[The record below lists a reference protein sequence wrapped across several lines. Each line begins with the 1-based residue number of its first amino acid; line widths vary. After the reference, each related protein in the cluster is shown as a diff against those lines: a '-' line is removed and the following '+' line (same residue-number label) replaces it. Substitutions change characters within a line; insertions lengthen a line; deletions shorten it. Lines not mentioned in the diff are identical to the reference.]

1 MKKSKRVKNNNGLVD
16 RGAELSLDDG
26 LELLK
31 KVSKTKFDETVEV
44 MVRLGVDPKK
54 ADQVVRGTVALPHGT
69 GKTVRVCAIT
79 KTKHAE
85 AEAAG
90 ADFIGA
96 EDILEK
102 IKGGWTDFDVLVAT
116 PEVMPDLGKLGKILG
131 PRGLMPNPKAGTVTP
146 NLGEAVREV
155 KAGKVEFR
163 VDKYGILHLGVGR
176 MSFNL
181 DQLRDNIQEFFRN
194 VMRLKPSTAKGT
206 YVKSVF
212 LTSTMGPG
220 IRIARSAVESARTAA

>member
-1 MKKSKRVKNNNGLVD
+1 MKSKRQKNNLKLID
-16 RGAELSLDDG
+16 RGAEMSLEDG
-26 LELLK
+26 LALLK
-31 KVSKTKFDETVEV
+31 KCAKAKFDETVEV
-44 MVRLGVDPKK
+44 TIRLGVDPKK

-69 GKTVRVCAIT
+69 GKTVRVCAVT
-79 KTKHAE
+79 KTKDAE

-90 ADFIGA
+90 ADFVGH

-102 IKGGWTDFDVLVAT
+102 IKGGWTDFDVLIAT

-146 NLGEAVREV
+146 NIGAAIKEV

-176 MSFNL
+176 LSFS
-181 DQLRDNIQEFFRN
+181 DEQLKDNILEFFKN
-194 VMRLKPSTAKGT
+194 IVRLKPATAKGT
-206 YVKSVF
+206 YVKSAF

-220 IRIARSAVESARTAA
+220 IRLTRAAVESSRTI

>member
-1 MKKSKRVKNNNGLVD
+1 MNSKRTKSNTKLID
-16 RGAELSLDDG
+16 RGAELSLDDAIA
-26 LELLK
+26 LLK
-31 KVSKTKFDETVEV
+31 KCAKPKFNETVEV
-44 MVRLGVDPKK
+44 AVRIGVDPKK

-69 GKTVRVCAIT
+69 GKTVRVCAVT
-79 KTKHAE
+79 KTKNSE
-85 AEAAG
+85 AEEAG
-90 ADFIGA
+90 ADFVGH

-146 NLGEAVREV
+146 NIGAAIKEV

-176 MSFNL
+176 MSFSNE
-181 DQLRDNIQEFFRN
+181 QLRDNIMEFFRN
-194 VMRLKPSTAKGT
+194 IMRLKPATAKGA
-206 YVKSVF
+206 YVKSAF

-220 IRIARSAVESARTAA
+220 IRLARATIESARSV